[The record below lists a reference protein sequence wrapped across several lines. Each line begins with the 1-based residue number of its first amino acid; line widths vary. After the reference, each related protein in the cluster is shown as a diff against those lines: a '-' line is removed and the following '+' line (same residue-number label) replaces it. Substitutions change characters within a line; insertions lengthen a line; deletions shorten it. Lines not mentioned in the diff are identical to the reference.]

1 MANPPTPPY
10 VIADIRRL
18 NALKMSDAEIAS
30 VLPIGRSAVSKHRR
44 AMGLPTYDRRFI
56 PTEDQLTELRD
67 ASDREMQRRYGVNAA
82 TWRRVRSAKGI
93 APFRNPTTVR
103 GIPTPWVAPKPRVAA
118 QPFVDPFLGT
128 RASLAP
134 MRDHSLAGEAAA
146 FLQRERFHVFN
157 REKIGAGEG
166 WQVGRSVLDT
176 ASMIGKALRL
186 GFKQQAWMGG

>member
-1 MANPPTPPY
+1 
-10 VIADIRRL
+10 
-18 NALKMSDAEIAS
+18 
-30 VLPIGRSAVSKHRR
+30 
-44 AMGLPTYDRRFI
+44 MGKPKFI
-56 PTEDQLTELRD
+56 PPAGALD
-67 ASDREMQRRYGVNAA
+67 ALPQISDREMSRRFGGSAH
-82 TWRRVRSAKGI
+82 TWSRIRKEAGI
-93 APFRNPTTVR
+93 ARFRNPTTLNR
-103 GIPTPWVAPKPRVAA
+103 IPTPWTAPKPRVAA

-186 GFKQQAWMGG
+186 GFQKQSWMGG